1 MKAAG
6 RDAATIA
13 ALTPHRTF
21 AGNRPSTTILLPILD
36 PYHLGALIA
45 LYEHKVFVAAT
56 IWGINPFDQW
66 GVELGKEMANA
77 LLAGKGGP
85 ADSST
90 AGLMALYDS
99 YTHRK

>member
-1 MKAAG
+1 
-6 RDAATIA
+6 
-13 ALTPHRTF
+13 
-21 AGNRPSTTILLPILD
+21 
-36 PYHLGALIA
+36 
-45 LYEHKVFVAAT
+45 
-56 IWGINPFDQW
+56 
-66 GVELGKEMANA
+66 MANA